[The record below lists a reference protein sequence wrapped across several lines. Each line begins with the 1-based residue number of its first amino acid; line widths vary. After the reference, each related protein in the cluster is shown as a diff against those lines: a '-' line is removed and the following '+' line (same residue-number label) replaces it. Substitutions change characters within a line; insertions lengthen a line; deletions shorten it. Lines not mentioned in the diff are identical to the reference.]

1 MCQGL
6 VRVCVVGAEGLGE
19 EWGRGWRNPVAVV
32 RMGNTRLQTRPCR
45 NTEQP
50 HWNKTFT
57 M

>member
-1 MCQGL
+1 M
-6 VRVCVVGAEGLGE
+6 VRVCVVRAEGLGE
-19 EWGRGWRNPVAVV
+19 EWGRGRRNPVAVV